1 MSSGNIRVIRI
12 VLSVDSAGAVQGFA
26 EADAAAAKTETSMQ
40 KVGNAGRSMSSV
52 GKSMT
57 MVAVPLVALG
67 VYAVKTAATFQA
79 SMTMIRTQVGAS
91 VGEVTNMSAAILK
104 LAPKVGEG
112 PNALAQAL
120 YPIESVGLRGAAALN
135 ALRAAAMG
143 AQVSGASLSDT
154 ADILAGTL
162 RVGFRDVHGAAD
174 AMSILNATTAAGK
187 LHLQDLNVALAT
199 GVGVEAQRAGLG
211 LRDIGTAM
219 AAMARQGIPAVDEAT
234 RLKLNL
240 IQLEGR
246 TGSALKA
253 LQSIG
258 LTQFQ
263 LADDMKKPNGLIVAL
278 MDLRTHLQGVGK
290 DQQNLVL
297 SQAFGGAKGS
307 ANVAGLINALPMMR
321 QIQPGIQAAGQGQLT
336 SAFATRTKNLTFQW
350 QQFKAIADV
359 ALVGLG
365 NSLMPLV
372 REYLPKLAKFVE
384 GAASG
389 LQHMSPTLRDVV
401 VGFTG
406 FLVIGGPIL
415 ALLGTLTTIL
425 GAVGTAILFVTGTT
439 GLLDAALVA
448 LDAIPIVALFVA
460 IGIGLYELA
469 THFTQ
474 VKQAIVHVW
483 SNLGTILATPFVDLW
498 GVIKAPFQGVL
509 NFIIDGI
516 NLVIKA
522 IDWLIH
528 KYNDVVSL
536 GGLIPGGGLTI
547 GTIPL
552 IAPVNFGGSS
562 GYRLNSSQKVGSQSG
577 NSVNQT
583 GSTAGGAP
591 IVLHHT
597 TRLGARVLTQ
607 EVVHFA
613 AKQTSL
619 GGGVLAH

>member
-1 MSSGNIRVIRI
+1 MSVGQTRVIRI
-12 VLSVDSAGAVQGFA
+12 VLTGDSAGLQKAFVD
-26 EADAAAAKTETSMQ
+26 ADAAGVKAETSMQ
-40 KVGNAGRSMSSV
+40 KMQSAGRGMSSV
-52 GKSMT
+52 GRSMT
-57 MVAVPLVALG
+57 MAAVPLVALG

-91 VGEVTNMSAAILK
+91 AGEVTNMSAQILK

-135 ALRAAAMG
+135 ALTAAAQG

-162 RVGFRDVHGAAD
+162 KVGFKDVSSAAD
-174 AMSILNATTAAGK
+174 AMSVLNATTAAGK
-187 LHLQDLNVALAT
+187 LHLQDLNNALAT
-199 GVGVEAQRAGLG
+199 GVSVEAKRAGLG

-240 IQLEGR
+240 IQMEGR

-263 LADDMKKPNGLIVAL
+263 LADDMRKPNGLMVAL
-278 MDLRTHLQGVGK
+278 EDLRTHLQGVTK

-307 ANVAGLINALPMMR
+307 ANVAGLINALPMMQ

-359 ALVGLG
+359 ALIGLG

-384 GAASG
+384 DVASG

-425 GAVGTAILFVTGTT
+425 GAVGGAILVVTGTT

-474 VKQAIVHVW
+474 VKQAIVSVW
-483 SNLGTILATPFVDLW
+483 SNLGTILAAPFVALW
-498 GVIKAPFQGVL
+498 GVIKTPFQGVL
-509 NFIIDGI
+509 NFVIGGI
-516 NLVIKA
+516 NDVIKA
-522 IDWLIH
+522 IDFLIH
-528 KYNDVVSL
+528 QYNNVV
-536 GGLIPGGGLTI
+536 GLLPSFIGGGLMI
-547 GTIPL
+547 GTIGQ
-552 IAPVNFGGSS
+552 IAPVNFGSS
-562 GYRLNSSQKVGSQSG
+562 GSYKLSSGQKGAQANNS
-577 NSVNQT
+577 NTQT

-597 TRLGARVLTQ
+597 TKLGTRVLTQ

>member
-1 MSSGNIRVIRI
+1 MSVGQTRVIRI
-12 VLSVDSAGAVQGFA
+12 VLTGDSAGLQTALV
-26 EADAAAAKTETSMQ
+26 EADAATAKTESSMAKMQ
-40 KVGNAGRSMSSV
+40 ATGRKMTSV

-91 VGEVTNMSAAILK
+91 TGEVTNMSAAILK

-135 ALRAAAMG
+135 ALKAASMG
-143 AQVSGASLSDT
+143 AQVSGASLTDT
-154 ADILAGTL
+154 ANAMAGAL
-162 RVGFRDVHGAAD
+162 RVNFKDVHSAAD
-174 AMSILNATTAAGK
+174 AMSILNATTAQGK
-187 LHLQDLNVALAT
+187 MHLQDLVVAMGT
-199 GVGVEAQRAGLG
+199 GIGVEATRAGLG
-211 LRDIGTAM
+211 LRDLGTAL
-219 AAMARQGIPAVDEAT
+219 AAMTRQGIPAVDEAT

-240 IQLEGR
+240 IQMEAPKGI
-246 TGSALKA
+246 ALKA
-253 LQSIG
+253 LNAIG
-258 LTQFQ
+258 LGQFS
-263 LADDMKKPNGLIVAL
+263 LADDMRKPNGLITAL
-278 MDLRTHLQGVGK
+278 MDLRTHLQGVSK
-290 DQQNLVL
+290 DQQNLAL
-297 SQAFGGAKGS
+297 RNIFGGAKGS
-307 ANVAGLINALPMMR
+307 PNVAGLLTALPAMQ
-321 QIQPGIQAAGQGQLT
+321 QIQPTLAAAGQGQLT
-336 SAFATRTKNLTFQW
+336 DAFATRTKNLTFQW

-359 ALVGLG
+359 ALIGLG

-384 GAASG
+384 DVAGG

-401 VGFTG
+401 LGFTG

-474 VKQAIVHVW
+474 VKQAIAHVW
-483 SNLGTILATPFVDLW
+483 SNLGTILAAPFVALW
-498 GVIKAPFQGVL
+498 GVIKAPFQGVVNLIISGL
-509 NFIIDGI
+509 N
-516 NLVIKA
+516 LAIKA
-522 IDWLIH
+522 IDSLIN
-528 KYNDVVSL
+528 KYNSVAGL
-536 GGLIPGGGLTI
+536 GKLIGVDLTI
-547 GTIPL
+547 GTIAP

-562 GYRLNSSQKVGSQSG
+562 GYRLNSSQKVGSQPG

-583 GSTAGGAP
+583 GSSAGGAP

-597 TRLGARVLTQ
+597 TRLGTRVLTQ

>member
-1 MSSGNIRVIRI
+1 
-12 VLSVDSAGAVQGFA
+12 
-26 EADAAAAKTETSMQ
+26 
-40 KVGNAGRSMSSV
+40 
-52 GKSMT
+52 
-57 MVAVPLVALG
+57 
-67 VYAVKTAATFQA
+67 
-79 SMTMIRTQVGAS
+79 
-91 VGEVTNMSAAILK
+91 MSAQILK

-154 ADILAGTL
+154 ADAIAGAMKT
-162 RVGFRDVHGAAD
+162 GMKDVHSAAD
-174 AMSILNATTAAGK
+174 AMAILNATTAQGK
-187 LHLQDLNVALAT
+187 MHLQDLVVAMGT
-199 GVGVEAQRAGLG
+199 GVAVEAKRAGLG
-211 LRDIGTAM
+211 LRDLGVAL
-219 AAMARQGIPAVDEAT
+219 AAMTRQGIPAVDEAT

-240 IQLEGR
+240 IQFEAPKNA
-246 TGSALKA
+246 ALKA
-253 LQSIG
+253 LTSIG

-263 LADDMKKPNGLIVAL
+263 LANDMRKPNGLITAL
-278 MDLRTHLQGVGK
+278 SDLRTHLQGVSK

-307 ANVAGLINALPMMR
+307 ANVAGLLNALPAMQ
-321 QIQPGIQAAGQGQLT
+321 QITPALQAAGQGQLT
-336 SAFATRTKNLTFQW
+336 DAFATRTKNLTFQW

-359 ALVGLG
+359 ALIVLG

-372 REYLPKLAKFVE
+372 REYLPKLAKFIE

-401 VGFTG
+401 VGFVG
-406 FLVIGGPIL
+406 FLAIGGPIL
-415 ALLGTLTTIL
+415 AVLGTLTTVL

-469 THFTQ
+469 THFKQ

-483 SNLGTILATPFVDLW
+483 SNLGSILAAPFVALW
-498 GVIKAPFQGVL
+498 GVIKAPFQGVVNLIISGL
-509 NFIIDGI
+509 N
-516 NLVIKA
+516 LAIKA
-522 IDWLIH
+522 IDFLIN
-528 KYNDVVSL
+528 KYNSVAGL
-536 GGLIPGGGLTI
+536 GKLIGVDLTI
-547 GTIPL
+547 GTIAP
-552 IAPVNFGGSS
+552 IAPVNFGGSGS
-562 GYRLNSSQKVGSQSG
+562 YKLNSGQKVGSQAS
-577 NSVNQT
+577 NSNAQT

-597 TRLGARVLTQ
+597 TKLGTRVLTQ
-607 EVVHFA
+607 EVVHYA
-613 AKQTSL
+613 AKATSL